1 METVATRGRR
11 RSEKLEEI
19 VMKLNLESKDVTG
32 VSTCSVD
39 KNISIF
45 ENIHVTSGKLGR
57 SEKSTTSTLGTSIS
71 NSKNNL
77 EFLNHHDHDH
87 CVKNRKRAR
96 ESDSGDGRGL
106 GMRKRWRGPS
116 LGK

>member
-1 METVATRGRR
+1 
-11 RSEKLEEI
+11 
-19 VMKLNLESKDVTG
+19 MKLNLESEDVTG

-77 EFLNHHDHDH
+77 ELLNHPYH

-96 ESDSGDGRGL
+96 EIYSGDGRGL
-106 GMRKRWRGPS
+106 GMRKRWQGPS